1 MWDATASWRRSVSDP
16 ATLIVRWPP
25 GRLGRGRN
33 PRRNHVLMAPYY
45 GPPMTSGPITH
56 CAINADDLEA
66 SRRFYSALFGWTFEP
81 FGPPG
86 FMRTRLESGQ
96 VVALQSRRDLGGI
109 HMTGFECTIAVPDV
123 DAIARAVEPH
133 GGRVLMPRAR
143 IPDVGDVVFFADPSG
158 IAAGAMQYDRGD

>member
-1 MWDATASWRRSVSDP
+1 
-16 ATLIVRWPP
+16 
-25 GRLGRGRN
+25 
-33 PRRNHVLMAPYY
+33 MAPYY

-143 IPDVGDVVFFADPSG
+143 IPDVGDLVFFADPSG